1 MQRWFEIFKEVG
13 DKIGKTFDISET
25 APERIREAGLVN
37 IHEQKIKIP
46 IGTWPKDP
54 ILKKWGSWYRQFALQ
69 GLEGFVIRGLTD
81 LLGVSCCPSF
91 PTITHSIFDGGTC

>member
-13 DKIGKTFDISET
+13 DKIGKTFGISET
-25 APERIREAGLVN
+25 APEQIREAGLVN
-37 IHEQKIKIP
+37 IHERKIKIP

-54 ILKKWGSWYRQFALQ
+54 ILKNWGLWYRQFALQ

-81 LLGVSCCPSF
+81 LLGVSCCPSLSYYHVF
-91 PTITHSIFDGGTC
+91 HFR